1 MRTSESPGRRS
12 RTRLARRWSILL
24 GAVLLSLASPAVAA
38 TWAVVPSPNLTQFS
52 NVLWGVD
59 ALSSGGAWAVGRA
72 ETGTLPIHR
81 PVIERWNGTSWSIS
95 ASPLPSGG
103 GELRDVDAISASN
116 AWAVGFTNSSNGNL
130 TLTER
135 WNGTS
140 WSIVPSP
147 SVSAQNHL
155 LGVKTLS
162 AGDAWAVGSHNVPGS
177 WAFSTLTMR
186 WTNGAWSIVP
196 SPDTASFENHLM
208 AIDGVSAND
217 LWAVGHTRNGDY
229 AVAEPLA
236 LHWDGSAWSIVPT
249 PTANDATLE
258 GVVALA
264 SNDVWAVGS
273 MFSVAQLWHVPFAL
287 HWDGRSWTRVDVP
300 SPTPQGGRLFGVAA
314 LSPTRVYAV
323 GQASGIPS
331 LVLRWNGTS
340 WARETTPTTGTV
352 WDAAAGGPGT
362 VWAVGQRGNP
372 NVGVGRTFT
381 LRTTNG

>member
-1 MRTSESPGRRS
+1 MRSSERPRRS
-12 RTRLARRWSILL
+12 RAHLARWSTLL
-24 GAVLLSLASPAVAA
+24 AVALLALATPAAAA
-38 TWAVVPSPNLTQFS
+38 TWTAVSSPNLTQFS
-52 NVLWGVD
+52 NVLWGAD
-59 ALSSGGAWAVGRA
+59 ALSPSSAWAVGRA

-81 PVIERWNGTSWSIS
+81 PVIERWNGGSWSIS
-95 ASPLPSGG
+95 TSPLPSGG
-103 GELRDVDAISASN
+103 GELRDVDATSAGD
-116 AWAVGFTNSSNGNL
+116 AWAVGFTNSSDGNL

-135 WNGTS
+135 WNGS
-140 WSIVPSP
+140 AWRIVPSP

-155 LGVKTLS
+155 LGVKSFS
-162 AGDAWAVGSHNVPGS
+162 AGNAWAVGSHNVPGS

-186 WTNGAWSIVP
+186 WNGSAWSVVP
-196 SPDTASFENHLM
+196 SPDTPSFENHLN
-208 AIDGVSAND
+208 AVDGVSAND

-236 LHWDGSAWSIVPT
+236 LHWNGSAWSIVPT

-264 SNDVWAVGS
+264 SDDVWAVGS

-314 LSPTRVYAV
+314 LSPTKVYAV
-323 GQASGIPS
+323 GQAPGVPS
-331 LVLRWNGTS
+331 LVLRWNGSAWT
-340 WARETTPTTGTV
+340 RESTPATGTV
-352 WDAAAGGPGT
+352 WDAAAAGPGT

-372 NVGVGRTFT
+372 NTGVGRTFT
-381 LRTTNG
+381 LRTGNG

>member
-1 MRTSESPGRRS
+1 MRTPQSPRRRS
-12 RTRLARRWSILL
+12 RIRLARWSALCA
-24 GAVLLSLASPAVAA
+24 AVTLALASPAAAA
-38 TWAVVPSPNLTQFS
+38 TWTAVPSPNLTRFD

-59 ALSSGGAWAVGRA
+59 ALSSTSAWAVGRA
-72 ETGTLPIHR
+72 DTGTLPTRR
-81 PVIERWNGTSWSIS
+81 PVVQRWNGTSWSIS
-95 ASPLPSGG
+95 ASPLPPGG
-103 GELRDVDAISASN
+103 GELRDVDATSAGN

-135 WNGTS
+135 WNGS
-140 WSIVPSP
+140 AWSIVPSP

-162 AGDAWAVGSHNVPGS
+162 AGNAWAVGSHNVPGS
-177 WAFSTLTMR
+177 LAFSTLTMR
-186 WTNGAWSIVP
+186 WNGSAWSVVP
-196 SPDTASFENHLM
+196 SPDTASFENHLS
-208 AIDGVSAND
+208 AIDGVAAND

-229 AVAEPLA
+229 AVAEPLV
-236 LHWDGSAWSIVPT
+236 LHWNGSAWSIVPT

-273 MFSVAQLWHVPFAL
+273 MFSTSLLWHVPFAL
-287 HWDGRSWTRVDVP
+287 HWDGRSWSRVAVP

-323 GQASGIPS
+323 GQAPGVPS
-331 LVLRWNGTS
+331 LVLRWNGTG
-340 WARETTPTTGTV
+340 WAREATPTTGTT
-352 WDAAAGGPGT
+352 WDAAAAGPGT

>member
-1 MRTSESPGRRS
+1 MRS
-12 RTRLARRWSILL
+12 RQSPAHRSRARLARWSILP
-24 GAVLLSLASPAVAA
+24 AVVLLWLASPAVAA
-38 TWAVVPSPNLTQFS
+38 TWTAVSSPNLTQFS
-52 NVLWGVD
+52 NVLWGAD
-59 ALSSGGAWAVGRA
+59 ALSAGSAWAVGRA

-81 PVIERWNGTSWSIS
+81 PVIERWNGSSWSIS

-103 GELRDVDAISASN
+103 GELRDVDAISGSN

-135 WNGTS
+135 WNGS
-140 WSIVPSP
+140 AWRIVPSP
-147 SVSAQNHL
+147 SVSTQNHL
-155 LGVKTLS
+155 LGVKNLS
-162 AGDAWAVGSHNVPGS
+162 ANDAWAVGSHNLPGS

-186 WTNGAWSIVP
+186 WNGSAWSVVP

-208 AIDGVSAND
+208 AIDGVAAND

-236 LHWDGSAWSIVPT
+236 LHWNGSAWSIVPT

-287 HWDGRSWTRVDVP
+287 HWDGRAWTRVDVP

-323 GQASGIPS
+323 GQAPGVPS
-331 LVLRWNGTS
+331 LVLRWNGTRWS
-340 WARETTPTTGTV
+340 RETTPATGTV
-352 WDAAAGGPGT
+352 WDAAAAGSGT

>member
-1 MRTSESPGRRS
+1 VS
-12 RTRLARRWSILL
+12 
-24 GAVLLSLASPAVAA
+24 
-38 TWAVVPSPNLTQFS
+38 SPNLTQFS
-52 NVLWGVD
+52 NVLWGAD
-59 ALSSGGAWAVGRA
+59 ALSPGSAWAVGRA

-81 PVIERWNGTSWSIS
+81 PVIERWNGSSWSIS

-103 GELRDVDAISASN
+103 GELRDVDATSASD

-135 WNGTS
+135 WNGSS
-140 WSIVPSP
+140 WRIVPSP

-155 LGVKTLS
+155 LGVKSFS
-162 AGDAWAVGSHNVPGS
+162 AGNAWAVGSHNVPGS

-186 WTNGAWSIVP
+186 WNGSAWSVVP
-196 SPDTASFENHLM
+196 SPDTPSFENHLN
-208 AIDGVSAND
+208 AVDGVSAND

-236 LHWDGSAWSIVPT
+236 LHWNGSAWSIVTT

-264 SNDVWAVGS
+264 SDDVWAVGS

-314 LSPTRVYAV
+314 LSPTKVYAV
-323 GQASGIPS
+323 GQAPGVPS
-331 LVLRWNGTS
+331 LVLRWNGS
-340 WARETTPTTGTV
+340 AWARESTPATGTV
-352 WDAAAGGPGT
+352 WDAAAAGPGT

-372 NVGVGRTFT
+372 NTGVGRTFT
-381 LRTTNG
+381 LRTSNG

>member
-1 MRTSESPGRRS
+1 
-12 RTRLARRWSILL
+12 
-24 GAVLLSLASPAVAA
+24 
-38 TWAVVPSPNLTQFS
+38 VPSPNLTQFD

-59 ALSSGGAWAVGRA
+59 ALSSTSAWAVGRA
-72 ETGTLPIHR
+72 DTGTLPIRR
-81 PVIERWNGTSWSIS
+81 PVIERWNGAAWSIS
-95 ASPLPSGG
+95 PSPLPSGG
-103 GELRDVDAISASN
+103 GELRDVDATSATN

-135 WNGTS
+135 WNGS
-140 WSIVPSP
+140 AWSVVPSP

-162 AGDAWAVGSHNVPGS
+162 AGNAWAVGSHNVPGS

-186 WTNGAWSIVP
+186 WNGSAWNVVP
-196 SPDTASFENHLM
+196 SPDTASFENHLL
-208 AIDGVSAND
+208 AIDGVSADD
-217 LWAVGHTRNGDY
+217 LWAVGNTRNGDY
-229 AVAEPLA
+229 SVASPLA
-236 LHWDGSAWSIVPT
+236 LHWDGSVWSVVPT
-249 PTANDATLE
+249 PTANDGTLE

-273 MFSVAQLWHVPFAL
+273 MFSTALLWHVPFAL
-287 HWDGRSWTRVDVP
+287 HWDGRSWSSVAVP

-323 GQASGIPS
+323 GQAPGVPS
-331 LVLRWNGTS
+331 LVLRWNGTG
-340 WARETTPTTGTV
+340 WARETTPATGTV
-352 WDAAAGGPGT
+352 WDAAASGPGT

-381 LRTTNG
+381 LRTGNG